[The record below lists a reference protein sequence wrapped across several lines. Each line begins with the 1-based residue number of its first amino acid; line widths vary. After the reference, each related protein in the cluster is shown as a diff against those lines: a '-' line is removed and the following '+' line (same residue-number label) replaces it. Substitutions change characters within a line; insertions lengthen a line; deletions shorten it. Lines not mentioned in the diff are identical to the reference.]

1 VQLHQHIGCNYHYAG
16 EGQQS
21 VALPP
26 KLISETQLQIDISM
40 ALQGVAKISHCSDSF
55 DNAPAPTDRA

>member
-1 VQLHQHIGCNYHYAG
+1 LTVQLHQHIGCNYHYAG

-40 ALQGVAKISHCSDSF
+40 I
-55 DNAPAPTDRA
+55 